1 MIKTCRRA
9 GYWHSFSI
17 GAVNISLRSD
27 CHSIVDE
34 YLSLYAPYRRGRP
47 EPPEVGAIEVEIK
60 ARHRH
65 PWLRGPFTLRS
76 KHASDFQVR
85 SRHEVLPHLEWYI
98 NWQIIRSR
106 RDYLQLHASSLE
118 IDGQAIILPGDP
130 GSGKSTLTASLL
142 STGWSY
148 LCDEF
153 ALIDPETCRVHPY
166 PRALSIKE
174 GSFLIADR
182 LGLPLCR
189 KTPYQA
195 AAKGRVAFLNP
206 LDLRADVVGK
216 PARIRWVGF
225 PKYVAGATPMLQP
238 LTRSEAAHE
247 LARQCFNARVFAA
260 RSLHIFAEI
269 IRGAECY
276 RLRSGEITATCELIE
291 QLVRTGGLGHARCA

>member
-1 MIKTCRRA
+1 MASRQHDFA
-9 GYWHSFSI
+9 I

-27 CHSIVDE
+27 CRTIVDE
-34 YLSLYAPYRRGRP
+34 YVSLYAPYRRDRL
-47 EPPEVGAIEVEIK
+47 EPAEGDAIEVEIM
-60 ARHRH
+60 ARRRR

-76 KHASDFQVR
+76 PHAPDFQVR

-98 NWQIIRSR
+98 NWQIISKR

-118 IDGQAIILPGDP
+118 IDGQAIILPGDS
-130 GSGKSTLTASLL
+130 GSGKSTLTAGLL
-142 STGWSY
+142 SIGWSY

-153 ALIDPETCRVHPY
+153 ALIDPGTRRVHPY

-174 GSFLIADR
+174 GSFPIADR

-195 AAKGRVAFLNP
+195 ATKGRVAFLNP

-216 PARIRWVGF
+216 PAPVRWVIF
-225 PKYVAGATPMLQP
+225 PKYVAGATPTLRP
-238 LTRSEAAHE
+238 LTRSEAAHD
-247 LARQCFNARVFAA
+247 LARQCFNIRVFEA
-260 RSLHIFAEI
+260 RSLRIFAEM

-276 RLRSGEITATCELIE
+276 RLRGGEITATCRLIE
-291 QLVRTGGLGHARCA
+291 HLVRTGAPGRVRCA